1 MYQSWWQTVLEMQ
14 QPVTGVFH
22 VGPAVG
28 HPLEF
33 VVAFEEVEIGDT
45 AGVVGLSG
53 AQRWSHR
60 SEQDFDAVRLEGARQ
75 FKGISP
81 HAADGVGSHENARQC
96 LSHSTHI
103 AKERFILGR
112 GQYHPR

>member
-1 MYQSWWQTVLEMQ
+1 MSCDECGAVPRQIRVRVAVEMDQIRLQTVLEMQ
-14 QPVTGVFH
+14 QPVAGVLH

-60 SEQDFDAVRLEGARQ
+60 SEQDFDAVRLEGA
-75 FKGISP
+75 
-81 HAADGVGSHENARQC
+81 N
-96 LSHSTHI
+96 STTWLPLP
-103 AKERFILGR
+103 ALAGLFNRLGR
-112 GQYHPR
+112 I